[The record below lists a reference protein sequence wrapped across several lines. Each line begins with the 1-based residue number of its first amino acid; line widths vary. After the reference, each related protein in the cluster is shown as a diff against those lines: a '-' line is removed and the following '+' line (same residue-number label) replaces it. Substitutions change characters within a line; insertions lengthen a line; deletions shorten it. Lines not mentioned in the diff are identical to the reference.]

1 MDVKK
6 GQFYLNFVIFLDMIE
21 ENQSKLRKS
30 ANDLLQALKSF
41 PDKADQVIPYLD
53 ELNNQIQDLLKE
65 PSLILQSGNKNF
77 LNQMQL
83 LTGNDITG
91 EKIRVALRL
100 SGFDPKNSFVANE
113 ISRRFGPNIKQAEL
127 VNIAQ
132 CIADFAKI
140 NIDRD
145 AKRRKSVLLK
155 WFEENWQKVFPYLD
169 YVVLEDSH
177 SPKETHGSSSIRNNI
192 NDSVLSTNTQL
203 LNNQQTIG
211 TQFQNQNYNLNH
223 TPSYDPSL
231 IRDTA
236 SASFGLNNSNTT
248 I

>member
-1 MDVKK
+1 MIFILDVKK

-127 VNIAQ
+127 YNIAQ
-132 CIADFAKI
+132 CIADYAKL

-155 WFEENWQKVFPYLD
+155 WFEEHWQNVSPYLD
-169 YVVLEDSH
+169 YVVLEDAETS
-177 SPKETHGSSSIRNNI
+177 KENQIPSTIRNQIRNETMSMNSHQI
-192 NDSVLSTNTQL
+192 D
-203 LNNQQTIG
+203 NQQT
-211 TQFQNQNYNLNH
+211 TEVPF
-223 TPSYDPSL
+223 
-231 IRDTA
+231 
-236 SASFGLNNSNTT
+236 
-248 I
+248 